1 MQLQIKV
8 RIEEIAAGAV
18 LGASLGLAAAT
29 PIAVGMPSLIP
40 TFSAGVWG
48 FAQSA
53 AAFCLACGGA
63 VLGGWLASTQERDS
77 HSRGARYYSDPVAA
91 VRALQSAEVKQFSAR
106 QQRGGVRGIEIG
118 GVQLARS
125 REVGHV
131 YAVGLP
137 GSGKTVLLTGLIDQA
152 IARGDRIIL
161 HDPTGDFIE
170 RYFNSKN
177 TILLGPW
184 DERAA
189 LWDASADIDS
199 PALADEFGASV
210 AGRGE
215 GQNKVFHDSAGVM
228 IAGLIRAELRQGASW
243 SWKDLASVLSG
254 DPFTLIRR
262 AAEGNAQV
270 KTLMPSA
277 FIDADEMTQGEKA
290 VLSVMATGVT
300 WLLNYAALDAA
311 DSDRGRFS
319 LRRWLLREAHDNVQI
334 VVLNSHTVYQTA
346 CESIVGAML
355 ASVAAIASSP
365 LLPEIGADSAGGYWA
380 VLDEFPQL
388 GATALAKI
396 QQIAELGR
404 SRGMRMVTALQ
415 DESQLTAKVGGEK
428 AAPMLAMQ
436 STRIYMRSSD
446 KTAEAVCKR
455 VGEREVMR
463 LNSTAESGA
472 VQGKTK
478 QVVRDPVIHPG
489 ELMGLR
495 VRRQEP
501 PVGVELVMHIE
512 DVLGKLVQPF
522 PEARSAGAER
532 FIESETWRNGSLPTA
547 TPTATPA
554 VVQPASGG
562 AVAGRPS
569 EFADVGDEA
578 ESEADQMNVGS
589 APLNFL

>member
-1 MQLQIKV
+1 MKIKV
-8 RIEEIAAGAV
+8 RIEEIAAGVV
-18 LGASLGLAAAT
+18 LGASLGLAVST
-29 PIAVGMPSLIP
+29 PLAVGMPSLIP
-40 TFSAGVWG
+40 TFASGTWG
-48 FAQSA
+48 FVQSA
-53 AAFCLACGGA
+53 IAFCLACGGA
-63 VLGGWLASTQERDS
+63 VLGGWLASTQARDS
-77 HSRGARYYSDPVAA
+77 HSRGARYYFDPIAA
-91 VRALQSAEVKQFSAR
+91 VRALQAAEVKQFSVR
-106 QQRGGVRGIEIG
+106 QQSRGVSGIEIG

-137 GSGKTVLLTGLIDQA
+137 GSGKTVLLTSIIDQA

-161 HDPTGDFIE
+161 HDPKGDFIE
-170 RYFNSKN
+170 RYYSAEN
-177 TILLGPW
+177 TVLLGPW

-189 LWDASADIDS
+189 VWDASADIDS
-199 PALADEFGASV
+199 PALADEFGVSV
-210 AGRGE
+210 AGRVE
-215 GQNKVFHDSAGVM
+215 GLNKTFHDSAGVLL
-228 IAGLIRAELRQGASW
+228 AGLIRAELRHGAAW
-243 SWKDLASVLSG
+243 SWKDLASALSG
-254 DPFTLIRR
+254 DPLTLIRH
-262 AAEGNAQV
+262 AAEGNAQI

-277 FIDADEMTQGEKA
+277 FIDADELTQGEKA
-290 VLSVMATGVT
+290 VLSVMAAGTT

-311 DSDRGRFS
+311 DSHRHRFS
-319 LRRWLLREAHDNVQI
+319 LRRWLLREDHDNVQI

-346 CESIVGAML
+346 CESIFGAML
-355 ASVAAIASSP
+355 ASMAAIASSP
-365 LLPEIGADSAGGYWA
+365 LLPEISADSAGGYWS

-415 DESQLTAKVGGEK
+415 DESQLSAKVGGEK

-455 VGEREVMR
+455 VGEREIMR
-463 LNSTAESGA
+463 INSTAESGA

-512 DVLGKLVQPF
+512 DTLGKLVQPF
-522 PEARSAGAER
+522 PEARTAGAAR
-532 FIESETWRNGSLPTA
+532 LIESATWRNGSLPVAAPAPAQSASEGTA
-547 TPTATPA
+547 GSL
-554 VVQPASGG
+554 QSG
-562 AVAGRPS
+562 
-569 EFADVGDEA
+569 FDDKGDEA
-578 ESEADQMNVGS
+578 ESEVEQMNAES
-589 APLNFL
+589 DPLNFL

>member
-1 MQLQIKV
+1 MQIKV

-18 LGASLGLAAAT
+18 LGASLGLAVAT
-29 PIAVGMPSLIP
+29 PFAVGMPSLIP
-40 TFSAGVWG
+40 TFAAGGWG
-48 FAQSA
+48 FVQSA
-53 AAFCLACGGA
+53 IAFCLTCGGA
-63 VLGGWLASTQERDS
+63 ALGGWLASTQERDS
-77 HSRGARYYSDPVAA
+77 HSRGARYYSDPIAA
-91 VRALQSAEVKQFSAR
+91 VRALQEGEVKQFSAG

-118 GVQLARS
+118 GVHLARS

-137 GSGKTVLLTGLIDQA
+137 GSGKTVLLTSIIDQA
-152 IARGDRIIL
+152 ITRGDRIIL
-161 HDPTGDFIE
+161 HDPKGDFIE
-170 RYFNSKN
+170 RYYNAKC
-177 TILLGPW
+177 TVLLGPW

-189 LWDASADIDS
+189 VWDASADIDS

-215 GQNKVFHDSAGVM
+215 GQNKVFHDGAGVV
-228 IAGLIRAELRQGASW
+228 IAGLIRAELRHGFVW
-243 SWKDLASVLSG
+243 SWKDLASSLSG

-262 AAEGNAQV
+262 AAEGNAQI

-277 FIDADEMTQGEKA
+277 FIDADELTQGEKA
-290 VLSVMATGVT
+290 VLSVMATGTT
-300 WLLNYAALDAA
+300 WLLNYAALDAT
-311 DSDRGRFS
+311 DSDRERFS
-319 LRRWLLREAHDNVQI
+319 LRRWLLREAHDDVQI

-346 CESIVGAML
+346 CESIFGAML

-365 LLPEIGADSAGGYWA
+365 LLPEISADSAGGYWS
-380 VLDEFPQL
+380 VFDEFPQL

-415 DESQLTAKVGGEK
+415 DESQLSAKVGGEK

-463 LNSTAESGA
+463 INSTAESGA

-495 VRRQEP
+495 VRRKEP
-501 PVGVELVMHIE
+501 PVGVELVIHIE
-512 DVLGKLVQPF
+512 DTLGKLVQSF
-522 PEARSAGAER
+522 PEARSAGAAR
-532 FIESETWRNGSLPTA
+532 LIESATWRNGSLPTA
-547 TPTATPA
+547 APA
-554 VVQPASGG
+554 LVQPASEGS
-562 AVAGRPS
+562 AAGFPS
-569 EFADVGDEA
+569 GFDDEGDEA
-578 ESEADQMNVGS
+578 ESEAEQMNAENG
-589 APLNFL
+589 PLNFL